1 MPYANKEWRRN
12 STYKT
17 KQEQSEE
24 MDPAEHIAFGDKGV
38 VSLSYAAIG
47 QLRDFLLDGT
57 SLEVV
62 ERKRF
67 YQSKDFVPADPALDG
82 PKKKATNKKEEKKE
96 EKKDNSKKSKKGT
109 SSQVLDNYNLVS
121 TEDRLLASFDMDL
134 SQVMEGGGG
143 MEVQRK
149 FSFKMKV
156 DTKIHLDVP
165 GTATTGKAV
174 GCSGRGLGRE
184 GHSMRCIGCFKETPH
199 GLNSEAEVFEEVL
212 EVNNKNFKKNFYK

>member
-1 MPYANKEWRRN
+1 
-12 STYKT
+12 
-17 KQEQSEE
+17 
-24 MDPAEHIAFGDKGV
+24 
-38 VSLSYAAIG
+38 
-47 QLRDFLLDGT
+47 
-57 SLEVV
+57 
-62 ERKRF
+62 
-67 YQSKDFVPADPALDG
+67 
-82 PKKKATNKKEEKKE
+82 
-96 EKKDNSKKSKKGT
+96 
-109 SSQVLDNYNLVS
+109 
-121 TEDRLLASFDMDL
+121 MDL